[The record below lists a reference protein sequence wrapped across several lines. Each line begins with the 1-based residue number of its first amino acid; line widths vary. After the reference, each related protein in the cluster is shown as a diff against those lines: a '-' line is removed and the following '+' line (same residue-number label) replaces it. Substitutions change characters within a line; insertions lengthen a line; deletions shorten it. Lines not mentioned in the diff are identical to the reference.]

1 MPDPTFFHRTGP
13 YSSEQLAVHVGAQL
27 VRSNSRASE
36 VDDVSGLDEADERS
50 ICLFADIAYL
60 QALRDTK
67 AAAVVT
73 TPTLASAVMCTM
85 NVLLVDQ
92 PRLAFAMIQ
101 QLFYP
106 QPALIAFI
114 SPRATVSDEAVIGAG
129 CRIETGAVI
138 EAHVRLGEGC
148 HVGHNAVIGAG
159 VSLGAGC
166 SIGANVTLSHTR
178 AGDRVQVFANAAI
191 GRPGFGFVKTPRGLL
206 RTPQLGRVV
215 IGDDVEI
222 GSGCTVDR
230 GTLGDTRIGTGCKI
244 DNGVQ
249 IAHNV
254 TLGVGCILAG
264 HVGIAGSAT
273 IGDFVVIGGGVVIS
287 DHVTVGAKVQIAIGS
302 CVIRD
307 VAAQTAVGGYPAVAV
322 RQWHRQTVAVTRLTR
337 QKGHSVAENKMPGPV
352 MDRLHDNA
360 NAELRI
366 APGLRGLHQLLKLGG
381 EAPAREPLPASVTT
395 SQTD

>member
-1 MPDPTFFHRTGP
+1 MPDPTFFRRTGP
-13 YSSEQLAVHVGAQL
+13 FSSEHLAAHVGAEL
-27 VRSNSRASE
+27 VRGSSRVLE
-36 VDDVSGLDEADERS
+36 VDDVAELYEADERS
-50 ICLFADIAYL
+50 ICLFAETAYQ
-60 QALRDTK
+60 QAVRKTK

-73 TPTLASAVMCTM
+73 TPSLASLAARTM
-85 NVLLVDQ
+85 DVLLVDQ

-106 QPALIAFI
+106 QPPLTAWI
-114 SPRATVSDEAVIGAG
+114 SPQATISSQAAIGAG
-129 CRIETGAVI
+129 CRIEPGAVI
-138 EAHVRLGEGC
+138 EAQARLGEGC
-148 HVGHNAVIGAG
+148 HVGPNAVIGAG

-166 SIGANVTLSHTR
+166 SIGANVTISHTL

-191 GRPGFGFVKTPRGLL
+191 GRPGFGFVKTARGLL
-206 RTPQLGRVV
+206 RMPQLGRVV

-254 TLGVGCILAG
+254 TMGVGCILAG

-273 IGDFVVIGGGVVIS
+273 IEDFVVIGGGVVIS
-287 DHVTVGAKVQIAIGS
+287 DHVTVGTRVQIAVGS

-307 VAAQTAVGGYPAVAV
+307 VAAQTVVGGYPAVAV
-322 RQWHRQTVAVTRLTR
+322 RQWHRQTVAVTRLAR
-337 QKGHSVAENKMPGPV
+337 QKA
-352 MDRLHDNA
+352 
-360 NAELRI
+360 I
-366 APGLRGLHQLLKLGG
+366 QLQK
-381 EAPAREPLPASVTT
+381 PT
-395 SQTD
+395 